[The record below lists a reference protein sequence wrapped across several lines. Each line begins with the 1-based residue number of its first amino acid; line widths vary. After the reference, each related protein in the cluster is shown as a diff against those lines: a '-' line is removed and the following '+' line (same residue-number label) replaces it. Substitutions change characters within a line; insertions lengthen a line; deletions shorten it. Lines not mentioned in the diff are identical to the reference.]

1 MRLFSHHPRQV
12 IDAARGG
19 LDAGGFELRSRLL
32 ARSLS
37 LLLAFACAE
46 AGTHA
51 LLRLL
56 ARPLELPA
64 HALAGGADS
73 PGQLARQ
80 APRLYGA
87 APEAPRAP
95 RRFRLFGVIGGG
107 EHAGAALIG
116 VDGRP
121 AAAYPVGS
129 EIAPGVRLVSTA
141 FGQVQIERQGLRSV
155 LRSEPSRDGSP
166 SLAAPA
172 VPAPGLPAAQ
182 VFPGMLQRPLVVE
195 QPGQPARP
203 GVPEQGQGAAAQP

>member
-1 MRLFSHHPRQV
+1 MRLFSHHHKPV
-12 IDAARGG
+12 IDSTRRG
-19 LDAGGFELRSRLL
+19 LDAGALELRSTWL
-32 ARSLS
+32 AWLLS
-37 LLLAFACAE
+37 LVLAFACAE
-46 AGTHA
+46 AATHA

-73 PGQLARQ
+73 LGALARQ

-87 APEAPRAP
+87 APEMPRAP

-116 VDGRP
+116 VDGKP
-121 AAAYPVGS
+121 VVAYAVGS

-172 VPAPGLPAAQ
+172 APAAQ

-195 QPGQPARP
+195 QPGRPVQP
-203 GVPEQGQGAAAQP
+203 GVPGQGQGAAAQP